1 MACHCACLSSFI
13 IYKGRAKR
21 KWHNRS
27 YPDLAPKGLTKKIC
41 AEDRGA
47 LLKQLFGYMLGP
59 SVQGAATSYQEY
71 PLPPAVRL

>member
-1 MACHCACLSSFI
+1 MREERRESQS
-13 IYKGRAKR
+13 Y
-21 KWHNRS
+21 S
-27 YPDLAPKGLTKKIC
+27 YPKLAPKGLTKKIC